1 MAGVGDEDV
10 AGVGGEGVGV
20 SGQVLAEGVEALAPC
35 GGYGQRWIRG
45 IWGGYKGDVV

>member
-20 SGQVLAEGVEALAPC
+20 SGQVLAEGVEALALVADMVSA
-35 GGYGQRWIRG
+35 G
-45 IWGGYKGDVV
+45 